1 LQGRLIVF
9 EGGEGAGK
17 STQLQQLADW
27 LGQGDRLQRWGWAGV
42 KCTREPGGTAL
53 GVNLRQMLLGQETEP
68 TEPLD
73 DRAELLLY
81 AADRAQHVGQRLRPW
96 LAQGYLV
103 LCDRF
108 TASTVAYQGYG
119 RGGDLALI
127 DQLNQVA
134 TAGLSPD
141 LVLWLD
147 VAVAVGLERAQSR
160 GDTNR
165 MEAAAIAF
173 HQQVRSGFLAQAQAQ
188 PQRFVAID
196 GGQPVAAVAAAI
208 QVVMAQRLDQWRQI
222 PSQP

>member
-1 LQGRLIVF
+1 MQGRLIVF

-27 LGQGDRLQRWGWAGV
+27 LRQDNRLQQWGWAGV
-42 KCTREPGGTAL
+42 QCTREPGGTAL
-53 GVNLRQMLLGQETEP
+53 GVNLRQLLLGQE

-81 AADRAQHVGQRLRPW
+81 AADRAQHVGQWLRPW
-96 LAQGYLV
+96 LAQGYVV

-119 RGGDLALI
+119 RGGDLTLI
-127 DQLNQVA
+127 AQLNQIA

-147 VAVAVGLERAQSR
+147 VPAKVGLGRAQAR

-173 HQQVRSGFLAQAQAQ
+173 HQQVRFGFVAQAQAQ
-188 PQRFVAID
+188 PQRFVKID

-208 QVVMAQRLDQWRQI
+208 QAVMAQRLDQWRQI

>member
-1 LQGRLIVF
+1 MQGRLIVF

-17 STQLQQLADW
+17 STQLQLLADW
-27 LGQGDRLQRWGWAGV
+27 LRQDDRVHRLGWAGV
-42 KCTREPGGTAL
+42 QCSREPGGTDL
-53 GVNLRQMLLGQETEP
+53 GVKLRQLLLGQAQG
-68 TEPLD
+68 TEPLE

-96 LAQGYLV
+96 LAQGYVV

-119 RGGDLALI
+119 RGADLALI
-127 DQLNQVA
+127 QQLNQIA

-141 LVLWLD
+141 VVLWLD
-147 VAVAVGLERAQSR
+147 VAVEVGLGRAQAR
-160 GDTNR
+160 GQTNR
-165 MEAAAIAF
+165 MESAAIAF
-173 HQQVRSGFLAQAQAQ
+173 HQQVQSGFLAQAQAQ

-196 GGQPVAAVAAAI
+196 GGQPVAAVAAVIRA
-208 QVVMAQRLDQWRQI
+208 VMAQRLDQWRQI